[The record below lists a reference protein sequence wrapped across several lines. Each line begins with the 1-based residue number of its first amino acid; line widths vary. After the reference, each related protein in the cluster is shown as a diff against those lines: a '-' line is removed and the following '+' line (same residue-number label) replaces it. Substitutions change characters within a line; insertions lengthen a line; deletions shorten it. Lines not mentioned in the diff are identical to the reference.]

1 MAAVNENSGKSNLIS
16 LLAAAVLLA
25 GAIFLP
31 GMGSFS
37 KEMVSAACLILFAVL
52 LWVRQPIPIGISSL
66 LVVILEPLLGLMPSM
81 SAAFAGYANPSH
93 YFTIASFG
101 VAIAIR
107 KTSISARLLKKLL
120 EICRGNAKKIIFA
133 FMLLTYLIS
142 MIMSDI
148 AAVVIFLAFALSLL
162 EILREEWGEE
172 QERRLGKVLL
182 LSLPLASVIGGTAT
196 PMESTVNVL
205 ALNLLKD
212 NAGIHVTFLQWCVA
226 GLPISLVLLV
236 AAWLILIWFYRVE
249 ALPGKVTEKFIEK
262 IQREKKSHPA
272 EKKILVIVGLM
283 IVAWVA
289 GTWVTAL
296 NTTTVAV
303 IGLACMVLPQVNAF
317 SWKEFR
323 DGVPWEIPLMGG
335 ATVSLGTLAKDT
347 GLVQLAA
354 DRITSAFPGMGAM
367 SMVVMLGLLV
377 TLVLLVIPVG
387 PAAVSML
394 IIPVYTM
401 AEALHL
407 NPVMAV
413 ITVGIFASNST
424 ILPLNAVVL
433 MSYTKGYWKIKE
445 LAKAGIIIS
454 LLWIILAAL
463 WIPFVSGAMY

>member
-1 MAAVNENSGKSNLIS
+1 MIS

-196 PMESTVNVL
+196 PMGSTVNVL

-226 GLPISLVLLV
+226 GLQ
-236 AAWLILIWFYRVE
+236 
-249 ALPGKVTEKFIEK
+249 K
-262 IQREKKSHPA
+262 IQ
-272 EKKILVIVGLM
+272 
-283 IVAWVA
+283 
-289 GTWVTAL
+289 
-296 NTTTVAV
+296 
-303 IGLACMVLPQVNAF
+303 IGRAHV
-317 SWKEFR
+317 
-323 DGVPWEIPLMGG
+323 
-335 ATVSLGTLAKDT
+335 
-347 GLVQLAA
+347 
-354 DRITSAFPGMGAM
+354 
-367 SMVVMLGLLV
+367 
-377 TLVLLVIPVG
+377 
-387 PAAVSML
+387 
-394 IIPVYTM
+394 
-401 AEALHL
+401 
-407 NPVMAV
+407 
-413 ITVGIFASNST
+413 
-424 ILPLNAVVL
+424 
-433 MSYTKGYWKIKE
+433 
-445 LAKAGIIIS
+445 
-454 LLWIILAAL
+454 
-463 WIPFVSGAMY
+463 

>member
-1 MAAVNENSGKSNLIS
+1 MTAENENTQNKKRITLA
-16 LLAAAVLLA
+16 AAAVLLA
-25 GAIFLP
+25 GAFFMP
-31 GMGSFS
+31 GIGKFT
-37 KEMVSAACLILFAVL
+37 KEMMSASCLILFAVL
-52 LWVRQPIPIGISSL
+52 LWVRQPMPIGISSL
-66 LVVILEPLLGLMPSM
+66 LVVVLEPILGLMPSL

-107 KTSISARLLKKLL
+107 KTSVSAKLLKKLL
-120 EICRGNAKKIIFA
+120 EICRGNTKKIIFA
-133 FMLLTYLIS
+133 FMFLTYLIS

-148 AAVVIFLAFALSLL
+148 AAVVIFLAFALNLL
-162 EILREEWGEE
+162 DILKKEWGEE

-196 PMESTVNVL
+196 PMGSTVNVL

-212 NAGIHVTFLQWCVA
+212 NAGIHATFLQWCA
-226 GLPISLVLLV
+226 AALPISLILLGAV
-236 AAWLILIWFYRVE
+236 WILLTKFYPAEAIPEKAA
-249 ALPGKVTEKFIEK
+249 GKFIEK
-262 IQREKKSHPA
+262 IEREKKSHPA
-272 EKKILVIVGLM
+272 EKKILVIIGLM
-283 IVAWVA
+283 IIAWVA
-289 GTWVTAL
+289 GSWITAL

-303 IGLACMVLPQVNAF
+303 IGLACMVMPWVNAF
-317 SWKEFR
+317 SWKEFKE
-323 DGVPWEIPLMGG
+323 GVPWEIPLMGG
-335 ATVSLGTLAKDT
+335 ATVSLGTLAKET

-354 DRITSAFPGMGAM
+354 DQITTAFPGINAAAA
-367 SMVVMLGLLV
+367 VVLLGVLV

-401 AEALHL
+401 AEALHI

-433 MSYTKGYWKIKE
+433 LSYTKGYWKIKD
-445 LAKAGIIIS
+445 LAKVGVLAS
-454 LLWIILAAL
+454 VVWIILAAL
-463 WIPFVSGAMY
+463 WMPLIAGIM